1 MNVSNTVE
9 WSGHTLHLGVLSPAY
24 NQMPGTVLMT
34 WALTCVDLSV
44 GQVNKP

>member
-24 NQMPGTVLMT
+24 NQMPRTVLVT